1 LPTAFFAASG
11 DSIGSAF
18 DMTERGQFS
27 LDDDGPGKKMT
38 LRKPLEIFVDGPF
51 GAPSSNIFRA
61 EHAVLIGTG
70 IGVTPF
76 ASILQSIMHRYW
88 HVKRTCPKCD
98 FQWSDELHSVFS
110 LKKVDFFWI
119 NRDQKSF
126 EWFVKLLSQ
135 LEIEQSEQDGVMGHF
150 LDMHMYITSA
160 LQRTDMKAVGLQLA
174 LDLLHEKEK
183 RDLVTGLKSRTIAGR
198 PNWNKVFTQIREQH
212 KGRVTVFYCGNPSL
226 AKIVRK
232 KCNEFKFSFRKE
244 VF

>member
-1 LPTAFFAASG
+1 MG
-11 DSIGSAF
+11 
-18 DMTERGQFS
+18 
-27 LDDDGPGKKMT
+27 
-38 LRKPLEIFVDGPF
+38 
-51 GAPSSNIFRA
+51 NIFRA

-88 HVKRTCPKCD
+88 QVKRQCPQCQ
-98 FQWSDELHSVFS
+98 FQWSDEISSIFN

-160 LQRTDMKAVGLQLA
+160 LQRTDMKQLA
-174 LDLLHEKEK
+174 YNLLWTFCMK
-183 RDLVTGLKSRTIAGR
+183 RRNVT
-198 PNWNKVFTQIREQH
+198 W
-212 KGRVTVFYCGNPSL
+212 
-226 AKIVRK
+226 
-232 KCNEFKFSFRKE
+232 
-244 VF
+244 